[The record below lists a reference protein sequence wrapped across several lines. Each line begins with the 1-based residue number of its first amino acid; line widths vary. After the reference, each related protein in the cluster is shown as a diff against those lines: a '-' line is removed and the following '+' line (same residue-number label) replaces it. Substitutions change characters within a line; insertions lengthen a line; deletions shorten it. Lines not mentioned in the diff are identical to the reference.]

1 MSITKRIAVVIAL
14 AIGLGSVITQKG
26 VAAESINGANTIAK
40 PTDIVLLC
48 NVSGTDTKTSTG
60 KERVVTKISGQD
72 SYLFVNESYGWGA
85 SINGETPIRYT
96 DTSGDKDF
104 RRVSSTQVSNQLLEI
119 LDNVWT
125 KDSYLNKEG
134 VEQGALDFKQKVR
147 INRISGALES
157 VQSHGYRYK
166 SGAVSVTVRE
176 LTGICSPVSR
186 KF

>member
-1 MSITKRIAVVIAL
+1 MNVAKRIAVAMAL
-14 AIGLGSVITQKG
+14 IIGLGGFTAHATM
-26 VAAESINGANTIAK
+26 AAEPVKGASANIK
-40 PTDIVLLC
+40 PLDIILLC
-48 NVSGTDTKTSTG
+48 KVSGTATQTITG

-72 SYLFVNESYGWGA
+72 SYLFANESYGWGV
-85 SINGETPIRYT
+85 SINGEAPIRYT

-104 RRVSSTQVSNQLLEI
+104 RRVSSVQVSEQLLEI
-119 LDNVWT
+119 SDNVWT
-125 KDSYLNKEG
+125 RDSYINKDG
-134 VEQGALDFKQKVR
+134 VEQGALDLKQMIR

-157 VQSHGYRYK
+157 SQSIGYRYK